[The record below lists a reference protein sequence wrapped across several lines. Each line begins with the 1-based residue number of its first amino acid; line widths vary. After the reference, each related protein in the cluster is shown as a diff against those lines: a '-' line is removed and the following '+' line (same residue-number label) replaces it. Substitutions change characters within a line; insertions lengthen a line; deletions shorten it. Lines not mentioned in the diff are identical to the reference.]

1 MQPCVHVT
9 TQSATSWWNRGLQ
22 GTSND
27 EGNGFPRMM
36 GEYRCMGGN
45 FARERHGY
53 ETAHRLW
60 LQQLLVPVAWRG
72 TWGHLRRLHCRK
84 LKADN
89 PGKPRLKFEV
99 TTSQTHVE
107 SRRTWG
113 VCVSRGSAA
122 HTKYPPK
129 FCHVGIPLKF
139 RPKWGSVQF

>member
-1 MQPCVHVT
+1 MLPAYMSQ
-9 TQSATSWWNRGLQ
+9 QESATSWWNRGLQ

-72 TWGHLRRLHCRK
+72 TWGHLRRLHCKKAGLTLDILVSHCVLGGVWAMAK
-84 LKADN
+84 LSFVWRF
-89 PGKPRLKFEV
+89 RL
-99 TTSQTHVE
+99 
-107 SRRTWG
+107 
-113 VCVSRGSAA
+113 VSVSSTQPFHRPISSPILVIFVLW
-122 HTKYPPK
+122 TKTLQCP
-129 FCHVGIPLKF
+129 
-139 RPKWGSVQF
+139 